1 MQWALSSN
9 EMDMAIICKD
19 AAEKYVQT
27 EKNFEIV
34 GTVVKNSDVF
44 LLSDENPNVMGT
56 VQNRKYQDELVK
68 EYYPNAK
75 VKHLLANAL
84 PYSIESN
91 KVDGGVMDVI
101 KSLSIEGNKKS
112 CATNKDFDTYVLV
125 VNKEFKKT
133 DNYEIFKKLYN
144 KSVDDISDKNK
155 LKKAIENYKNI
166 KLEKK
171 DMGVIENCKL
181 EFLKIN

>member
-1 MQWALSSN
+1 MQWALSSD

-34 GTVVKNSDVF
+34 GTVVKNSDIF
-44 LLSDENPNVMGT
+44 LVSKENPKVMGT
-56 VQNRKYQDELVK
+56 IQNRNYQDNLVK

-75 VKHLLANAL
+75 IKHLLANAL
-84 PYSIESN
+84 PYSIESD
-91 KVDGGVMDVI
+91 KVEGGVMDVI
-101 KSLSIEGNKKS
+101 KSLPIDVDKKS
-112 CATNKDFDTYVLV
+112 CATKNDFDTYVLV

-133 DNYEIFKKLYN
+133 KNYEIFKKLYN
-144 KSVDDISDKNK
+144 KSVEDMKDKDK
-155 LKKAIENYKNI
+155 LKEAIENYKDI